1 MGTFFNDVR
10 YGIRSLLKQPAFT
23 AIAIATLALGIGAN
37 TAVFSVVN
45 AVLLRPLP
53 YDDPS
58 RLVTIWEQS
67 PQRDM
72 YEMPVSLANL
82 RDWVDQNSTFEQIA
96 AYTFTELNLTGNG
109 EPARLLAVRSSANLF
124 PLVGGRTVLGR
135 TFQAEEDKEGA
146 DRVVVISNAVWR
158 SRFGSDPNIVGRS
171 LTLNNQSYSVVGVM
185 SPGFQFPVGF
195 GYMGK
200 VLNDPVDMY
209 VPIVPG
215 SNELRRGNYSFFA
228 IGRLKSGV
236 SIEQARADM
245 TAIESRLEQQYP
257 EGNTGIGVSLVPT
270 DEQTV
275 KEVRPALLVLLGAVG
290 FLLLIACANIAN
302 LMLARTASR
311 EREIAIRLALG
322 ASRFRVL
329 RLLLGE
335 SLLLSLAGGF
345 LGLLLALWGTDALI
359 ALAPDNIP
367 RLNEVGIDVRVFS
380 FTLIVAL
387 ITGVIFG
394 VIPALQSAKPDL
406 NEALKEGTRG
416 STGGVAGK
424 RTRSTLVA
432 VEVAL
437 SLVLLIGAGLM
448 IKSFVRLQQ
457 VNLGFNPDQ
466 LVTTSLSL
474 SRSKYGEGRQQAAF
488 YQDALQRLHSLPG
501 VHSAAATTA
510 LPLTLSISGSDFRIE
525 GRPEPQEGQ
534 EMIVN
539 TSGVSPDY
547 FRTLGVQILKGR
559 EFSDRDTS
567 DAPLAAVINNDLARA
582 YFPNE
587 DPIGKRITFDDGESW
602 ISIVGVA
609 GDIRRFGLDS
619 NAKPEVFL
627 PYLQRP
633 SRSMSLVVRSST
645 DASSMGAAV
654 KTVIQNIDKDLPLE
668 ETKTM
673 QELLA
678 ESNSGRRFNM
688 LLLSLFAGVALLMA
702 IVGIYGVM
710 SYTVAQRTKEIGIR
724 VAVGAQAGDVFRMVI
739 GQGMMLALIGITL
752 GLVAA
757 FGVTRLM
764 ASMLFGVEATDPTTF
779 IGIALLL
786 AVVALVAC
794 YLPGRRA
801 MKVDPLIAL
810 RYE

>member
-1 MGTFFNDVR
+1 MGQVLNDVR
-10 YGIRSLLKQPAFT
+10 YSIRSLLKQPAFT
-23 AIAIATLALGIGAN
+23 AVAIVTLALGIGAN

-53 YDDPS
+53 YNDPS

-82 RDWVDQNSTFEQIA
+82 RDWQDQNSTFEQIA
-96 AYTFTELNLTGNG
+96 AYTFTELNLTGTG
-109 EPARLLAVRSSANLF
+109 EPSRLLAVRSSANLF
-124 PLVGGRTVLGR
+124 PLVGGQTIFGR
-135 TFQAEEDKEGA
+135 TFNAEEDKEGA
-146 DRVVVISNAVWR
+146 ERVVVISNAVWR
-158 SRFGSDPNIVGRS
+158 SRFGSDPDIVGRS

-200 VLNDPVDMY
+200 VLNDPVDAY
-209 VPIVPG
+209 VPIAAA

-228 IGRLKSGV
+228 IGRLKPGV

-257 EGNTGIGVSLVPT
+257 EGNTGISVSLVPT
-270 DEQTV
+270 YEQTV
-275 KEVRPALLVLLGAVG
+275 KAVRPALLVLLGAVG

-335 SLLLSLAGGF
+335 SLLLSIAGGL

-359 ALAPDNIP
+359 ALAPENIP

-380 FTLIVAL
+380 FTLIIAV

-406 NEALKEGTRG
+406 NKALKEGTRG

-448 IKSFVRLQQ
+448 IKSFARLQQ

-474 SRSKYGEGRQQAAF
+474 SRSKYGEGRQQVAF
-488 YQDALQRLHSLPG
+488 FQEALQRLESLPG
-501 VHSAAATTA
+501 VQSAAATTA
-510 LPLTLSISGSDFRIE
+510 LPLTLSVSGSDFLIE
-525 GRPEPQEGQ
+525 GRPAPQPGQ
-534 EMIVN
+534 EMVIN
-539 TSGVSPDY
+539 TSGVSPEY
-547 FRTLGVQILKGR
+547 FRTLGVPMLKGR

-567 DAPLAAVINNDLARA
+567 DAPLAAVINNDLART

-587 DPIGKRITFDDGESW
+587 DPIGKRITFDEGESW

-609 GDIRRFGLDS
+609 ADVRRFGLDS

-627 PYLQRP
+627 PYLQLP
-633 SRSMSLVVRSST
+633 SRSMSLVIRSST
-645 DASSMGAAV
+645 DPKSMGAAI
-654 KTVIQNIDKDLPLE
+654 KNEIQKIDKDMPLE

-688 LLLSLFAGVALLMA
+688 LLLSLFAGIALLMA

-724 VAVGAQAGDVFRMVI
+724 VAIGAQTADVFRMVI
-739 GQGMMLALIGITL
+739 GQGMALALIGIVL
-752 GLVAA
+752 GLVSA

-764 ASMLFGVEATDPTTF
+764 ATMLFGVEATDPTTF
-779 IGIALLL
+779 IGIAVLL
-786 AVVALVAC
+786 AIIAFVAC

-801 MKVDPLIAL
+801 TKVDPLIAL